1 MIVLSRRRKWAVVI
15 LLCLLGA
22 GLVFHLPVLIGV
34 CKLRNSDPET
44 TATMQQQANQSESHG
59 EPLKREFRW
68 VPYDQISPLLTR
80 AVVAAEDIG
89 FFHHKGIDGRA
100 TFNALKENWQ
110 QQEIKRGGSTIHQQL
125 AKNLFLS
132 SGRTVMRKLHEA
144 LIALEMEQILGKRR
158 VLEVYLNVIEWDKG
172 VYGAEAAARHYFN
185 VSAATLNRDQAL
197 FLAAIIRDPT
207 AGHKP
212 EKIGPEVQARMER
225 IAALMNHPLLE
236 NELLA
241 H

>member
-1 MIVLSRRRKWAVVI
+1 
-15 LLCLLGA
+15 
-22 GLVFHLPVLIGV
+22 
-34 CKLRNSDPET
+34 
-44 TATMQQQANQSESHG
+44 MQQQASDKASHG
-59 EPLKREFRW
+59 EVPKREFIW
-68 VPYDQISPLLTR
+68 VPYSQISPVLSR

-132 SGRTVMRKLHEA
+132 SRQSVMRKLHEA
-144 LIALEMEQILGKRR
+144 LLALEMEQILGKRR
-158 VLEVYLNVIEWDKG
+158 VLEIYLNVIEWDEG
-172 VYGAEAAARHYFN
+172 VYGAEAAARHYFK

-212 EKIGPEVQARMER
+212 EKASPEVQARMQR
-225 IAALMNHPLLE
+225 IAALMNHRLLD
-236 NELLA
+236 NELLPP
-241 H
+241 